1 VIESESSTGLHV
13 DDTETGES
21 KMLPSSGSQ
30 SRAYYARLTCPGI
43 SECVPMNEC
52 PELLQEALRKCS
64 RGDKSLF
71 CGNEPAGDPFLCCP
85 RNPMDIRNGCGR
97 TLIQGQNYKGLGAF
111 PFVARVGFKSECVIG
126 NEFMFVYRP
135 PDIREVQS
143 DYSSVSQS
151 LCTFLVNDV
160 LK

>member
-1 VIESESSTGLHV
+1 MQISFRKGRLVIESESSTGLHV

-21 KMLPSSGSQ
+21 KMLPGTQ
-30 SRAYYARLTCPGI
+30 SRAYYGRLTCPGI

-52 PELLQEALRKCS
+52 PEVLQDALRKCS

-71 CGNEPAGDPFLCCP
+71 CGNELAGDPYLCCP

-111 PFVARVGFKSECVIG
+111 PFVARVGFKSE
-126 NEFMFVYRP
+126 FV
-135 PDIREVQS
+135 DREI
-143 DYSSVSQS
+143 
-151 LCTFLVNDV
+151 LV
-160 LK
+160 